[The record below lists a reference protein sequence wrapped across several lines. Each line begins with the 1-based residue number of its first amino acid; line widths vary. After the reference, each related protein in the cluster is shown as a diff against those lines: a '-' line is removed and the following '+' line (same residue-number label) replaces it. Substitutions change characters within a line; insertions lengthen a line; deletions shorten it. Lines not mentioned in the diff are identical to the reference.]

1 MTAPQAELEQAGRE
15 YLARLSDADL
25 GALVDAD
32 AVTADRAT
40 ARIEA
45 LHRQPALL
53 LDALDRPATSAAVLN
68 LAWATE
74 SGAVHEQTRAADR
87 FAMISPFLLFA
98 AAVHRTAADLA
109 GASYAP
115 ERTAPR
121 QRIPLFDG
129 GRLSAYLASPRH
141 RLFLADLL
149 TSFAR
154 ISGGVVLAPDG
165 RHRRRWNDADP
176 HRLAVLLDA
185 LPPAERPPVWKRLG
199 DLALFLA
206 GVFPDA
212 AERLVPDEAA
222 ASQPAGAPDL
232 AKRRVRHRRASARW
246 RSAGPDRVARHPVV
260 PAGGP
265 ARDRRRGAGPAG
277 ACRALLA
284 GPAGPEHSGRP
295 VPAALLGRLVYCAGM
310 SGRSELADVARVCR
324 LPVRHTRPSFGSTI
338 AVALAISGIP

>member
-1 MTAPQAELEQAGRE
+1 MTAAEAELDQAGRE

-25 GALVDAD
+25 RALVHAD
-32 AVTADRAT
+32 AIPPDRAA

-68 LAWATE
+68 LARADRP
-74 SGAVHEQTRAADR
+74 GAPPARGHEADR
-87 FAMISPFLLFA
+87 FALISPFLLFA

-121 QRIPLFDG
+121 RRIPLFDG
-129 GRLSAYLASPRH
+129 GRLTAYLAAPRH

-149 TSFAR
+149 ASFAR

-165 RHRRRWNDADP
+165 QHRRRWSDTDP

-185 LPPAERPPVWKRLG
+185 VPPAQRPPVWQRLG

-212 AERLVPDEAA
+212 AERLVPDAATARRLARRTLPEAA
-222 ASQPAGAPDL
+222 AESLPDGGAPDL
-232 AKRRVRHRRASARW
+232 IEWLGTRWYQQAARHAPGETARDLREQAGQFRPARRVLNTATDRYLLPYSANW
-246 RSAGPDRVARHPVV
+246 LTAPG
-260 PAGGP
+260 
-265 ARDRRRGAGPAG
+265 
-277 ACRALLA
+277 
-284 GPAGPEHSGRP
+284 
-295 VPAALLGRLVYCAGM
+295 
-310 SGRSELADVARVCR
+310 
-324 LPVRHTRPSFGSTI
+324 
-338 AVALAISGIP
+338 

>member
-1 MTAPQAELEQAGRE
+1 MTAPQADLDQAGRE
-15 YLARLSDADL
+15 YLARLTDADL
-25 GALVDAD
+25 RALVHAD
-32 AVTADRAT
+32 AVRADRAT

-68 LAWATE
+68 LA
-74 SGAVHEQTRAADR
+74 GQGRAADR
-87 FAMISPFLLFA
+87 FALVSPFLLFA

-109 GASYAP
+109 QASYAP

-129 GRLSAYLASPRH
+129 GRLSAYLAAPRH

-149 TSFAR
+149 ASFAR
-154 ISGGVVLAPDG
+154 ISGGVVPARG
-165 RHRRRWNDADP
+165 GQHRRRWNDADP

-185 LPPAERPPVWKRLG
+185 VPPAQRPPVWRRLG

-222 ASQPAGAPDL
+222 ATRLARRTLPGTAPDARPESMPDGGAPDL
-232 AKRRVRHRRASARW
+232 IEWLGTRWYQQAARHAPGTAARDLRDHAEHFRPARRVLNTATDRYLLPYSADW
-246 RSAGPDRVARHPVV
+246 
-260 PAGGP
+260 
-265 ARDRRRGAGPAG
+265 
-277 ACRALLA
+277 
-284 GPAGPEHSGRP
+284 
-295 VPAALLGRLVYCAGM
+295 LG
-310 SGRSELADVARVCR
+310 
-324 LPVRHTRPSFGSTI
+324 
-338 AVALAISGIP
+338 

>member
-1 MTAPQAELEQAGRE
+1 MTAPQAELDQAGRE
-15 YLARLSDADL
+15 YLARLSETDL
-25 GALVDAD
+25 RALVHAD
-32 AVTADRAT
+32 AVTAGRAT

-68 LAWATE
+68 LAHATGPGGVGA
-74 SGAVHEQTRAADR
+74 SGRATAPDR
-87 FAMISPFLLFA
+87 FALISPFLLFA

-129 GRLSAYLASPRH
+129 GRLSAYLAAPRH

-149 TSFAR
+149 ASFAR

-165 RHRRRWNDADP
+165 QHRRRWNDADP

-185 LPPAERPPVWKRLG
+185 VPPAQRPPVWRRLG

-212 AERLVPDEAA
+212 AERLVPDQAA
-222 ASQPAGAPDL
+222 ARRLARRTLPETEQDRRPEPVPEGGAPDL
-232 AKRRVRHRRASARW
+232 IEWLGTRWYEQAARHVPGDTARDLREQADLFRPARRVLNTATDRYLLPYSPDWLRAP
-246 RSAGPDRVARHPVV
+246 G
-260 PAGGP
+260 
-265 ARDRRRGAGPAG
+265 
-277 ACRALLA
+277 
-284 GPAGPEHSGRP
+284 
-295 VPAALLGRLVYCAGM
+295 
-310 SGRSELADVARVCR
+310 
-324 LPVRHTRPSFGSTI
+324 
-338 AVALAISGIP
+338 

>member
-1 MTAPQAELEQAGRE
+1 MTAPQAELDRAGRE

-25 GALVDAD
+25 RALVHAD
-32 AVTADRAT
+32 SVTADRAA

-68 LAWATE
+68 LASAAGP
-74 SGAVHEQTRAADR
+74 GAAPGRSRAADR
-87 FAMISPFLLFA
+87 YALISPFLLFA
-98 AAVHRTAADLA
+98 AAIHRTAADLA

-121 QRIPLFDG
+121 RRIPLFDG
-129 GRLSAYLASPRH
+129 GRLTAYLAAPRH

-149 TSFAR
+149 ASFAR

-165 RHRRRWNDADP
+165 QHRRRWNDADP

-185 LPPAERPPVWKRLG
+185 TPAAQRPPVWRRLG

-222 ASQPAGAPDL
+222 ASRLARRTLPEAAKDMPPARLPEGGAPDL
-232 AKRRVRHRRASARW
+232 IEWLGTRWYEQAARHEVGDAARDLRERAEQFRPARRVLNTATDRYLMPYSADW
-246 RSAGPDRVARHPVV
+246 LTA
-260 PAGGP
+260 
-265 ARDRRRGAGPAG
+265 
-277 ACRALLA
+277 
-284 GPAGPEHSGRP
+284 
-295 VPAALLGRLVYCAGM
+295 
-310 SGRSELADVARVCR
+310 
-324 LPVRHTRPSFGSTI
+324 PS
-338 AVALAISGIP
+338 

>member
-1 MTAPQAELEQAGRE
+1 MTAPQAELDRAGRE

-25 GALVDAD
+25 RALVHAD

-68 LAWATE
+68 LALVTGPGAPPGPGGAT
-74 SGAVHEQTRAADR
+74 DR
-87 FAMISPFLLFA
+87 FALISPFLLFA
-98 AAVHRTAADLA
+98 ATVHRTAADLA
-109 GASYAP
+109 GVSYAP

-129 GRLSAYLASPRH
+129 GRLSAYLAAPRH

-149 TSFAR
+149 ASFAR
-154 ISGGVVLAPDG
+154 ISGGVVLASNG
-165 RHRRRWNDADP
+165 QHRRRWNDADP

-185 LPPAERPPVWKRLG
+185 VPPAQRPSVWRRLG

-222 ASQPAGAPDL
+222 ASRLARRTLPEAAPDPRAERIPERGAPDL
-232 AKRRVRHRRASARW
+232 IEWLGIRWYEQAARHVTGDAARGLREQAEQFRPARRVLNTAADRYLLPYSADWLR
-246 RSAGPDRVARHPVV
+246 GP
-260 PAGGP
+260 G
-265 ARDRRRGAGPAG
+265 
-277 ACRALLA
+277 
-284 GPAGPEHSGRP
+284 
-295 VPAALLGRLVYCAGM
+295 
-310 SGRSELADVARVCR
+310 
-324 LPVRHTRPSFGSTI
+324 
-338 AVALAISGIP
+338 

>member
-1 MTAPQAELEQAGRE
+1 MTVPEAELEQAGRE
-15 YLARLSDADL
+15 YMDRLSDADL
-25 GALVDAD
+25 RALVQAD
-32 AVTADRAT
+32 AVTADRAM
-40 ARIEA
+40 ARMEA

-68 LAWATE
+68 LARAAGP
-74 SGAVHEQTRAADR
+74 GAAQGRGRAADR
-87 FAMISPFLLFA
+87 FALISPFLLFA
-98 AAVHRTAADLA
+98 AAVHRTSADLA

-129 GRLSAYLASPRH
+129 GRLTAYLAAPRH

-154 ISGGVVLAPDG
+154 ISGGVVQAPDG
-165 RHRRRWNDADP
+165 RQRRRWNDADP

-185 LPPAERPPVWKRLG
+185 LPPAQRAPVWKRLG

-222 ASQPAGAPDL
+222 ASRL
-232 AKRRVRHRRASARW
+232 ARRT
-246 RSAGPDRVARHPVV
+246 
-260 PAGGP
+260 
-265 ARDRRRGAGPAG
+265 
-277 ACRALLA
+277 L
-284 GPAGPEHSGRP
+284 
-295 VPAALLGRLVYCAGM
+295 PAAEPDA
-310 SGRSELADVARVCR
+310 EPER
-324 LPVRHTRPSFGSTI
+324 LPVGGVPDLIEWLGTRWYRQAARNVTSDAARDLLEHAEQFWSARRVLNTASDRYLLPY
-338 AVALAISGIP
+338 SGDWLTAPG

>member
-1 MTAPQAELEQAGRE
+1 MTDPQAELDHAGRE

-25 GALVDAD
+25 RALVHAD

-68 LAWATE
+68 LARAAGP
-74 SGAVHEQTRAADR
+74 GAAAGLGRAADR
-87 FAMISPFLLFA
+87 FALISPFLLFA

-121 QRIPLFDG
+121 RIPLFDG
-129 GRLSAYLASPRH
+129 GRLTAYLAAPRH

-149 TSFAR
+149 ASFAR
-154 ISGGVVLAPDG
+154 ISSGVVLAPDG

-185 LPPAERPPVWKRLG
+185 VPPAQRPPVWRRLG

-222 ASQPAGAPDL
+222 ASRLARRTLPAAPDTRPARLPEGGAADLMEWLGTRWYQQAARHVAGDAAPDL
-232 AKRRVRHRRASARW
+232 WERAEQFRPARRVLNTATDRYLLPYSADW
-246 RSAGPDRVARHPVV
+246 LTAP
-260 PAGGP
+260 
-265 ARDRRRGAGPAG
+265 
-277 ACRALLA
+277 
-284 GPAGPEHSGRP
+284 
-295 VPAALLGRLVYCAGM
+295 
-310 SGRSELADVARVCR
+310 
-324 LPVRHTRPSFGSTI
+324 GS
-338 AVALAISGIP
+338 P

>member
-1 MTAPQAELEQAGRE
+1 MTAPQAELDQTGRE

-25 GALVDAD
+25 RALVQAD

-45 LHRQPALL
+45 LHQQPALL

-68 LAWATE
+68 LAGVAE
-74 SGAVHEQTRAADR
+74 PGAARGRGAADR
-87 FAMISPFLLFA
+87 FALISPFLLFA

-109 GASYAP
+109 GTSYAP

-121 QRIPLFDG
+121 LRIPLFDG
-129 GRLSAYLASPRH
+129 GRLTAYLAAPRH

-149 TSFAR
+149 ASFAR

-165 RHRRRWNDADP
+165 QHRRRWNDADP

-185 LPPAERPPVWKRLG
+185 VPPAERPPVWRRLG

-212 AERLVPDEAA
+212 AERLVPDEASA
-222 ASQPAGAPDL
+222 RRLARRTLPETWADARPERLPEGGAPDL
-232 AKRRVRHRRASARW
+232 IEWLGTRWYEQAARHVTGDAAQDLREQAEQFRPARRVLNTATDRYLLPY
-246 RSAGPDRVARHPVV
+246 SAGWLTEP
-260 PAGGP
+260 G
-265 ARDRRRGAGPAG
+265 
-277 ACRALLA
+277 
-284 GPAGPEHSGRP
+284 
-295 VPAALLGRLVYCAGM
+295 
-310 SGRSELADVARVCR
+310 
-324 LPVRHTRPSFGSTI
+324 
-338 AVALAISGIP
+338 